1 MSNWGKSRFDK
12 RNLSWV
18 IGGGLVA
25 MFPVALWAYYYGPDP
40 GNSGAPKDADGALA
54 CASSGCHTSNAK
66 GGPVNAFAGFGVSA
80 TFSSGMTYT
89 PGGPAVTIT
98 VTVTDP
104 TNKKS
109 GFQMSARTAS
119 GDAQAGSFSYS
130 ASVTDL
136 LILCTD
142 KTDVPQNT
150 PNPPTSG
157 IACPSATPLQFI
169 EQNYVSDSFL
179 QNGPFVFTWTPPATN
194 VGNITF
200 YVAGNSVNGNNLADS
215 GDHVST
221 AQYTMTPAAA
231 CSLTSAPAVTSIN
244 SATDF
249 GGWSNFA
256 SGSYLEI
263 KGSNLAPDSR
273 TWLTA
278 DFNGNN
284 APVSLDGVTV
294 SINGTNAYVYYISPT
309 QIDVQA
315 PDDSKTGNVPIT
327 VTTCAGTSN
336 STSVAKTAIAA
347 GMQAPASFLVNGTQ
361 YMVALITDSTKPL
374 GYAFVGNTNL
384 SSPPYFYE
392 PAKPGQAIVAYGLGF
407 GPVTPANA
415 SGVIT
420 TAANSINGPVTFA
433 FGSTPATVSYFGLAP
448 GFVGLYQFNLTV
460 PSTLAN
466 GDYPI
471 TVTVGG
477 TPIAQKMSLTVH
489 N

>member
-1 MSNWGKSRFDK
+1 MSNWVKTKKTR
-12 RNLSWV
+12 WI
-18 IGGGLVA
+18 IGGVLA
-25 MFPVALWAYYYGPDP
+25 AAFPVALWAHYYGPYP
-40 GNSGAPKDADGALA
+40 GSSGAPNDVYGTAA
-54 CASSGCHTSNAK
+54 CASAGCHSSSLTKPGALNAYP
-66 GGPVNAFAGFGVSA
+66 GYGVSA
-80 TFSSGMTYT
+80 TFSSGLTYT

-104 TNKKS
+104 VNKKS

-119 GDAQAGSFSYS
+119 GDVQAGNFSY
-130 ASVTDL
+130 AATLQDL
-136 LILCTD
+136 LIYCSD
-142 KTDVPQNT
+142 KTDNPQNS
-150 PNPPTSG
+150 PSG
-157 IACPSATPLQFI
+157 LGNNGINCPSSTPLQFI
-169 EQNYVSDSFL
+169 EQTYATDSQL
-179 QNGPFVFTWTPPATN
+179 ENGPFVFTWTPPATN
-194 VGNITF
+194 VGNIIF
-200 YVAGNSVNGNNLADS
+200 YVAGNSVNGNDQADA

-231 CSLTSAPAVTSIN
+231 CTLSSKPAITTIN

-273 TWLTA
+273 TWLSS
-278 DFNGNN
+278 DFSGNN
-284 APVSLDGVTV
+284 APTSLDGVTV
-294 SINGTNAYVYYISPT
+294 SINNKSAYVYYISPT

-315 PDDSKTGNVPIT
+315 PDDSTTGNVPIT

-336 STSVAKTAIAA
+336 STSIAKTALAA

-384 SSPPYFYE
+384 SSPPYYYQ

-407 GPVTPANA
+407 GPVSPANA

-420 TAANSINGPVTFA
+420 TASNSIASSVAFA
-433 FGSTPATVSYFGLAP
+433 FGSTPATVSYYGLAP

-460 PSTLAN
+460 PSSLAN

-477 TPIAQKMSLTVH
+477 TPLAQKLSLTVH

>member
-1 MSNWGKSRFDK
+1 
-12 RNLSWV
+12 
-18 IGGGLVA
+18 
-25 MFPVALWAYYYGPDP
+25 
-40 GNSGAPKDADGALA
+40 
-54 CASSGCHTSNAK
+54 
-66 GGPVNAFAGFGVSA
+66 
-80 TFSSGMTYT
+80 
-89 PGGPAVTIT
+89 
-98 VTVTDP
+98 
-104 TNKKS
+104 
-109 GFQMSARTAS
+109 
-119 GDAQAGSFSYS
+119 
-130 ASVTDL
+130 
-136 LILCTD
+136 
-142 KTDVPQNT
+142 
-150 PNPPTSG
+150 
-157 IACPSATPLQFI
+157 
-169 EQNYVSDSFL
+169 
-179 QNGPFVFTWTPPATN
+179 
-194 VGNITF
+194 
-200 YVAGNSVNGNNLADS
+200 VAGNAVNGNGLADS

-221 AQYTMTPAAA
+221 AQYTMTPAAG
-231 CSLTSAPAVTSIN
+231 CTLTTAPAVTTIN

-249 GGWSNFA
+249 GGWANFA

-273 TWLTA
+273 TWLSS
-278 DFNGNN
+278 DFSGNN
-284 APVSLDGVTV
+284 APTSLDGVTV
-294 SINGTNAYVYYISPT
+294 SINGKNAYVYYISPT

-315 PDDSKTGNVPIT
+315 PDDSTTGNVPIT

-374 GYAFVGNTNL
+374 GYAFVGNASL
-384 SSPPYFYE
+384 SSPPYYWE

-407 GPVTPANA
+407 GPVSPANP
-415 SGVIT
+415 SGVIC
-420 TAANSINGPVTFA
+420 TAANSIASPVTFA

-477 TPIAQKMSLTVH
+477 TPLTQKMSLTVH

>member
-1 MSNWGKSRFDK
+1 MSNWGKTRFNK
-12 RNLSWV
+12 RKTTWM
-18 IGGGLVA
+18 IAGGLVA

-40 GNSGAPKDADGALA
+40 GNSGAPNDADGALA
-54 CASSGCHTSNAK
+54 CASAGCHTGSTK
-66 GGPVNAFAGFGVSA
+66 GGPVNAFPGYGVSA

-119 GDAQAGSFSYS
+119 SDVQAGNFSYAAS
-130 ASVTDL
+130 AGDL

-142 KTDVPQNT
+142 KTDGPQNV

-157 IACPSATPLQFI
+157 ISCPSATPLQFI

-194 VGNITF
+194 VGSIVF

-221 AQYTMTPAAA
+221 AQYTLSP
-231 CSLTSAPAVTSIN
+231 CSNASPVNITTIN

-273 TWLTA
+273 TWLSS
-278 DFNGNN
+278 DFSGNN
-284 APVSLDGVTV
+284 APTGLDGVTV
-294 SINGTNAYVYYISPT
+294 SINGKNAYVYYISPT

-315 PDDSKTGNVPIT
+315 PDDSTTSNVPIT
-327 VTTCAGTSN
+327 VTNCQATSN
-336 STSVAKTAIAA
+336 STSVQKTALAA

-384 SSPPYFYE
+384 SSPPYYWE
-392 PAKPGQAIVAYGLGF
+392 PAKPGQSITAYGLGF
-407 GPVTPANA
+407 GPVSPANA

-420 TAANSINGPVTFA
+420 TVSNSIASPVTIF
-433 FGSTPATVSYFGLAP
+433 FGTTQATVSYAGLSP
-448 GFVGLYQFNLTV
+448 GYIGLYQFNITV

-471 TVTVGG
+471 TVNVGG
-477 TPIAQKMSLTVH
+477 TPLTQKMSLTVH